1 MRSPWH
7 VWLTKRGCF
16 LHESF
21 RAIYTHGFAILVS
34 LVLGIAQHHGGAIRH
49 IVSNSNW
56 VGLTLLINGSISNR
70 STIMTIVL

>member
-21 RAIYTHGFAILVS
+21 RAIYTHGLAILVS
-34 LVLGIAQHHGGAIRH
+34 LGHNQHGAYGLGIAQQHGRAIRH
-49 IVSNSNW
+49 IVPNSNR
-56 VGLTLLINGSISNR
+56 VG
-70 STIMTIVL
+70 